1 MLELLHLKI
10 TQAGTASFWFWSL
23 GLAAMTSLASYFG
36 FRSLVRAR
44 IIEDTPTS
52 RIRSAS
58 QGYVELVGQGRP
70 MEGPRIVSPLSGRDC
85 LWYVYQVERRESSR
99 TNQGY
104 RTRWRTVE
112 SGASDA
118 LFLLVDGTGACVIDP
133 DGAEVSPS
141 QVDHWYG
148 SARRPSG
155 GPQQRR
161 SGIWHGLGMLFSM
174 GFGKYRYTE
183 RLILPGARLY
193 ALGEFNTLGTGGGAA
208 DLKQE
213 TLAILRAWKQDR
225 ARMKAFDTDGD
236 GEVDLQEW
244 DAARRAAQREAASAQ
259 ARRVVAPVTH
269 VLRKPASSRH
279 PFLLATHSQRH
290 LAQRHR
296 LLAALSIT
304 GSIVGGALAAWMWAT
319 RLSV

>member
-10 TQAGTASFWFWSL
+10 TQAGTASFWFWSV
-23 GLAAMTSLASYFG
+23 GLAASTALALYFG

-58 QGYVELVGQGRP
+58 QGYVELVGQGRS
-70 MEGPRIVSPLSGRDC
+70 MEGPPIVSPLSGHDC
-85 LWYVYQVERRESSR
+85 LWYTYKVERRESSR
-99 TNQGY
+99 TNQGHK
-104 RTRWRTVE
+104 TRWRTVE
-112 SGASDA
+112 SGTSDA
-118 LFLLVDGTGACVIDP
+118 LFLIEDGTGACVIDP
-133 DGAEVSPS
+133 DGAEVTPS
-141 QVDHWYG
+141 HVDHWYG
-148 SARRPSG
+148 NSRRPSG
-155 GPQQRR
+155 GPSERGG
-161 SGIWHGLGMLFSM
+161 GIGHWLGRLISM
-174 GFGKYRYTE
+174 GFGEYRYTE
-183 RLILPGARLY
+183 RLILPRARLY
-193 ALGEFNTLGTGGGAA
+193 ALGDFHTLGTGGAA

-213 TLAILRAWKQDR
+213 TLAILRAWKQDP

-236 GEVDLQEW
+236 GQVDLQEW

-259 ARRVVAPVTH
+259 AQRAVAPVTH

-290 LAQRHR
+290 LSQRHR

-304 GSIVGGALAAWMWAT
+304 GSILGGALAVWMWAT